1 MLKVGL
7 TGGIGSGKSTVA
19 EIFARY
25 GVPVLD
31 ADVIAHQLTTTGQS
45 AVKKIA
51 CCLGDDVLQADGS
64 LNRGKVRELVF
75 SNPAKKQQLEA
86 ILHPLIYAQLQIQSA
101 QVNYPYCILSIPLL
115 IETHKTDFVDRILV
129 VDCPEFMQ
137 LARVQQRSQ
146 LTHAQITAMMTSQVS
161 RTRRLEIAHDILDNS
176 KQTASLLEP
185 IDKLHTFY
193 LQLSST

>member
-7 TGGIGSGKSTVA
+7 TGGIGSGKTTVA
-19 EIFARY
+19 EIFVSY

-31 ADVIAHQLTTTGQS
+31 ADTLAHQLTTTGQP

-51 CCLGDDVLQADGS
+51 CCLGDGVLQADGS
-64 LNRGKVRELVF
+64 LNRRKVRELIF
-75 SNPAKKQQLEA
+75 ANPEKKQQLEA
-86 ILHPLIYAQLQIQSA
+86 ILHPLVYDKMQKQLAQLNA
-101 QVNYPYCILSIPLL
+101 PYCILSIPLL
-115 IETHKTDFVDRILV
+115 IETHKIDFVDRILV

-146 LTHAQITAMMTSQVS
+146 LTQAQATAMMASQVS
-161 RTRRLEIAHDILDNS
+161 RARRLEIAHDILDNS
-176 KQTASLLEP
+176 KQTALLLEP
-185 IDKLHTFY
+185 IAKLHTFY